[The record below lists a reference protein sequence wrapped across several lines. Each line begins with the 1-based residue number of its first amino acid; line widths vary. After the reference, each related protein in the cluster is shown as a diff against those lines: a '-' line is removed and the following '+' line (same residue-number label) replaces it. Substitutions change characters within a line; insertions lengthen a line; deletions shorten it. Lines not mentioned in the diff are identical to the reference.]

1 MALTSQTQ
9 MQAKGQERGLQLHTP
24 TQLPSCQLF
33 CLFMEELRASSSF
46 SEQIAVI
53 WAIEKAYNE
62 VRPCLLKAVAAEMLL
77 PCTSA
82 HAGMPE
88 TACSVPNLLQAW
100 TQASVQPAYQEFA
113 DRWGSPDF
121 TAYCQALQK
130 VVDACV
136 SDLQEVEDHEVRD
149 ESARPT

>member
-1 MALTSQTQ
+1 
-9 MQAKGQERGLQLHTP
+9 MQAKGQERGLQLHTA
-24 TQLPSCQLF
+24 TQLPSCHMF
-33 CLFMEELRASSSF
+33 CLFMTELRAGSSF
-46 SEQIAVI
+46 SEQVAVI

-62 VRPCLLKAVAAEMLL
+62 VRPCLLKDVAAEMLL

-88 TACSVPNLLQAW
+88 SAGAFLGSLQAW

-113 DRWGSPDF
+113 DRWGSPEF
-121 TAYCQALQK
+121 TAYCQALKK
-130 VVDACV
+130 VVDACM

-149 ESARPT
+149 ESGWPKLGITA